1 VSGYELT
8 WITEQLAAGHAPMS
22 YEDLDAIKTQGID
35 AIVNLCGEYCDLHEI
50 QQDTGFDVFY
60 LPIPD
65 ECAPD
70 MEAMEKALAWLEDK
84 ISRGHKAL
92 VHCRFGVGRTGT
104 FVSAFLMR
112 TGMDLKA
119 AEKVLKSTRAK
130 PSNYCQW
137 KLLRQYNKK
146 LKKGRVA

>member
-1 VSGYELT
+1 MVY
-8 WITEQLAAGHAPMS
+8 
-22 YEDLDAIKTQGID
+22 
-35 AIVNLCGEYCDLHEI
+35 
-50 QQDTGFDVFY
+50 Y
-60 LPIPD
+60 LPIAD

-70 MEAMEKALAWLEDK
+70 MGAMEAALAWLEQK
-84 ISRGHKAL
+84 IAQGHKAL

-112 TGMDLKA
+112 SGMDLKA
-119 AEKVLKSTRAK
+119 AEKLLKRTRAN

-146 LKKGRVA
+146 LKTERDAPA

>member
-1 VSGYELT
+1 MSSYELT
-8 WITEQLAAGHAPMS
+8 WITEQLAAGHAPLS
-22 YEDLDAIKTQGID
+22 YDDLDAIRDSGID
-35 AIVNLCGEYCDLHEI
+35 TIVNLCGEYCDLHEI
-50 QQDTGFDVFY
+50 QQNSGFDVRY

-70 MEAMEKALAWLEDK
+70 MGELEDALAWLADR
-84 ISRGHKAL
+84 IARGHKAL

-104 FVSAFLMR
+104 FVSAFLMF

-119 AEKVLKSTRAK
+119 AEKVLKGRRAT

-137 KLLRQYNKK
+137 KLLRRYNKK
-146 LKKGRVA
+146 LKADRT

>member
-1 VSGYELT
+1 VGGYELT
-8 WITEQLAAGHAPMS
+8 WITEQLAAGHAPLS
-22 YEDLDAIKTQGID
+22 HADLDAIRDSGID
-35 AIVNLCGEYCDLHEI
+35 SIVNLCGEYCDLHEI
-50 QQDTGFDVFY
+50 QQDSGFEVHY

-70 MEAMEKALAWLEDK
+70 MEAMEKALIWLEDR
-84 ISRGHKAL
+84 IARGHKAL
-92 VHCRFGVGRTGT
+92 AHCRFGVGRTGT

-119 AEKVLKSTRAK
+119 AGKALKGTRAN

-137 KLLRQYNKK
+137 KLLRRYNKK
-146 LKKGRVA
+146 LSTGRGR